1 MTGLLQH
8 VRRNLVA
15 YLALLFALSS
25 TGYAASSSL
34 LPKNSVGS
42 AQVINGSLQRADLSK
57 KTVARLRGHAGPA
70 GPIGLRGPSG
80 PSGITSV
87 TAVDSAPAAMCAA
100 PGGGC
105 QVAGPFA
112 TCPAGSVVVGGGWE
126 SDSIDL
132 IVPYAKHPT
141 PGSNYSVIA
150 INYDTAAHTIKA
162 HAICASGPGAT
173 AASTLEPAT
182 TASFEKALRNARR
195 QLGR

>member
-15 YLALLFALSS
+15 YLALLVALSG
-25 TGYAASSSL
+25 TGYAASTSL
-34 LPKNSVGS
+34 LPRNSVGS
-42 AQVINGSLQRADLSK
+42 VQVINGSLQRADLSK
-57 KTVARLRGHAGPA
+57 KTVARLRGRAGPA

-100 PGGGC
+100 GGGPC
-105 QVAGPFA
+105 VVAGPFA

-132 IVPYAKHPT
+132 VVPYAKRT
-141 PGSNYSVIA
+141 AASNYSVIA

-182 TASFEKALRNARR
+182 TSSFGKALRNARR
-195 QLGR
+195 ELAR